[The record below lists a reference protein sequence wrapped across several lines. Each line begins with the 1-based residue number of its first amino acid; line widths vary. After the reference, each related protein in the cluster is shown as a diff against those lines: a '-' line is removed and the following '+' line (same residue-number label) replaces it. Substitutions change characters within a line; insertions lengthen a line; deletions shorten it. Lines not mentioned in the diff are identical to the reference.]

1 VFVPGV
7 YALWQDL
14 AIGGFRPICGGE
26 ENPVSHDK
34 SFKRA
39 RSDWTEV
46 VLVCRK
52 CSKKLDGGFG
62 EDGDEKLAKV
72 LRKALKT
79 GKGRKARVGVVE
91 VGCFDVCPKN
101 AVVALRASNPG
112 DWVVVPR
119 GASTQAVVQRLGLR
133 GAPTNDDSP
142 VLRVVESLK

>member
-1 VFVPGV
+1 
-7 YALWQDL
+7 
-14 AIGGFRPICGGE
+14 
-26 ENPVSHDK
+26 VSHDK
-34 SFKRA
+34 PFKRA

-72 LRKALKT
+72 LRKSVKAKGG
-79 GKGRKARVGVVE
+79 GKGRKAAVAVIE

-101 AVVALRASNPG
+101 AVVAVRASSPG

-119 GASTQAVVQRLGLR
+119 GASARAVTDRLGLALDGPPPVGEAAR
-133 GAPTNDDSP
+133 SAGGGSGEAPALRLVEP
-142 VLRVVESLK
+142 V